1 MEKETV
7 TIKVL
12 KSGPCV
18 VKGPIKLIY
27 QDGTEEL
34 REATSLC
41 RCGASANKPFCDG
54 GHAKIEFDK

>member
-7 TIKVL
+7 TIKIL
-12 KSGPCV
+12 KAGPYI
-18 VKGPIKLIY
+18 VKGPMKLIHP
-27 QDGTEEL
+27 DGTEEL
-34 REATSLC
+34 REAASLC

>member
-1 MEKETV
+1 MEKETL

-12 KSGPCV
+12 KAGPYV
-18 VKGPIKLIY
+18 VKGPIKLISP
-27 QDGTEEL
+27 DGTDEL
-34 REATSLC
+34 REAASLC